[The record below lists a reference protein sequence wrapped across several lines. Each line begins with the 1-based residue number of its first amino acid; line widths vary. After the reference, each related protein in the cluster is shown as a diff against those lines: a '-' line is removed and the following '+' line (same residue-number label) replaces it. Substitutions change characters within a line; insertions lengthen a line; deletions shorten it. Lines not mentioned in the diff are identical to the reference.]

1 MKKFRVGIIG
11 FGVMGKNHFRVL
23 SKMPSVSFVGIH
35 DKFNEEFE
43 SSSYKLNELLK
54 LNLDYCVISVPSDKH
69 LSVYKKIVSQKIP
82 CLIEKPLAS
91 NIQDGEEI
99 LKLSLK
105 NSGMDSV
112 GFIER
117 YNPVYIKSKE
127 IVDSKEFGY
136 LIKISTTRNS
146 PYPGRI
152 QDIGV
157 GLDLA
162 THDLDLAQ
170 WLSSK
175 KYKTLSAVKSTF
187 ISGPREDAI
196 SAVGLSSDG
205 TIFEHSI
212 SWLYPYKQR
221 KVEILGE
228 KMLLEADSINRKIT
242 LYRINNERKLI
253 RKPNRIINLKS
264 TKEPLELEHIHFQK
278 KLMNISSTTVSIQ
291 ESLNNLKLIQSIIK

>member
-1 MKKFRVGIIG
+1 
-11 FGVMGKNHFRVL
+11 MGKNHFRVL
-23 SKMPSVSFVGIH
+23 SKMQSVSFLGVH
-35 DKFNEEFE
+35 DKFIEVFE
-43 SSSYKLNELLK
+43 GFSYKFSELLNM
-54 LNLDYCVISVPSDKH
+54 NLDYCVISVPSDKH
-69 LSVYKKIVSQKIP
+69 LSVYKKIVSRGIP

-91 NIQDGEEI
+91 NVQDGQEM

-105 NSGMDSV
+105 NDGLDSV

-127 IVDSKEFGY
+127 MIDSRKLGY

-170 WLSSK
+170 WLTSK
-175 KYKTLSAVKSTF
+175 KYKTLSAVKSNF
-187 ISGPREDAI
+187 ISGLREDAI
-196 SAVGLSSDG
+196 SAVGLSLDG

-212 SWLYPYKQR
+212 NWLYPYKQR

-228 KMLLEADSINRKIT
+228 KMLLEADSINQNIT
-242 LYRINNERKLI
+242 LYKVDNNRKLI
-253 RKPNRIINLKS
+253 RKPNRIINLKL
-264 TKEPLELEHIHFQK
+264 TKEPLEIEHINFQK
-278 KLMNISSTTVSIQ
+278 KLMNITSTTVSIQ